1 MPEMTIRLL
10 TSLGLLIVFAGIA
23 FGGGYL
29 FFNASNY
36 DPPIRPAAEISEIGV
51 PDLPSSRDQQ
61 VRVPGTQ
68 GGLVL
73 IDATHRNSFRENEIV
88 TLLSKISSNGYTNE
102 FVGQFT
108 TTDVGRRLALF
119 DEKLRRADALI
130 VALPRD
136 AYTPA
141 EVDLVERFV
150 RKGGKLLLI
159 SDPTRIQR
167 TNTLAE
173 RFGVN
178 FRPDYLYN
186 QHDNDLNFQNIFV
199 REFQP
204 DAVTAGVNEIA
215 LYSAGSI
222 QSPGSGIAFTD
233 GNTESSIEVSGAGLS
248 PIAWGYSRNVLA
260 IGDFTFMIPPHSSA
274 LDNDQLLS
282 NVADY
287 LTVNTREF
295 DLSDFPHF
303 YRSGS
308 DRDVDIVIAQA
319 SLLNSGTT
327 VKNSLADDGI
337 IASLQTTED
346 FGRDTVFLGLHE
358 DALRVGGYLHAAG
371 IGVGDTLSGPFGQDL
386 PLEGTAVTVLDAN
399 RERHV
404 LIILADTPEVLSKA
418 VGRVLD
424 GTYRQD
430 SVNDF
435 AAVSSFAKESK

>member
-1 MPEMTIRLL
+1 MTTRLL
-10 TSLGLLIVFAGIA
+10 ASLGLLIVFAAMA

-29 FFNASNY
+29 YFNISDYN
-36 DPPIRPAAEISEIGV
+36 PPVPPEAVFSRAGIR
-51 PDLPSSRDQQ
+51 DLPSSQARA
-61 VRVPGTQ
+61 VPFQGSR

-73 IDATHRNSFRENEIV
+73 IDATHRNSFRDNEIV

-102 FVGQFT
+102 LVGQFT
-108 TTDVGRRLALF
+108 TTDVGRRLALY
-119 DEKLRRADALI
+119 DEKLREADALI

-141 EVDLVERFV
+141 EVNLVERFV

-159 SDPTRIQR
+159 SDPTRVQR
-167 TNTLAE
+167 SNTLSE

-186 QHDNDLNFQNIFV
+186 QHENDLNFQNIFV

-204 DAVTAGVNEIA
+204 DAITAGVDEIA

-222 QSPGSGIAFTD
+222 QSAGAGLAFTD
-233 GNTESSIEVSGAGLS
+233 GNTESSVEVSGSGLS
-248 PIAWGYSRNVLA
+248 PIVWGNSRNVLA
-260 IGDFTFMIPPHSSA
+260 IADFTFLIPPHSSS
-274 LDNDQLLS
+274 LDNGQLLS
-282 NVADY
+282 NVAHF
-287 LTVNTREF
+287 LTDGSREF

-308 DRDVDIVIAQA
+308 DQTVDIVIAQP

-327 VKNSLADDGI
+327 VKNALATNGI
-337 IASLQTTED
+337 TASLQTTED

-371 IGVGDTLSGPFGQDL
+371 IGVDDALSGPFGQDL
-386 PLEGTAVTVLDAN
+386 ALEGTAVTVLDAN

-404 LIILADTPEVLSKA
+404 LIILADTPDTLSTA
-418 VGRVLD
+418 VDRVLD
-424 GTYRQD
+424 GSYRQD
-430 SVNDF
+430 TVNDF
-435 AAVSSFAKESK
+435 AAVSSFAAVSK